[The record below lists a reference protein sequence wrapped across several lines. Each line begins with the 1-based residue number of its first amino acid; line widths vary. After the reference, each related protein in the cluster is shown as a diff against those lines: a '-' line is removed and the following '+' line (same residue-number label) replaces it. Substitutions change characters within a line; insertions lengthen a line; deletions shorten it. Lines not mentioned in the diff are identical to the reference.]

1 MTNEQK
7 DKVQK
12 ELQKIKEAQKELAKI
27 YMALEDA
34 DEIQVYCKAHN
45 SVYYGILTYLDV
57 VNGDLEKHLRRDH

>member
-7 DKVQK
+7 DKVRK
-12 ELQKIKEAQKELAKI
+12 ELLKIKEAQKELAKI
-27 YMALEDA
+27 YMALEDG

>member
-7 DKVQK
+7 DKVRE

-27 YMALEDA
+27 YMALEDG
-34 DEIQVYCKAHN
+34 DEIQVYCEAHN

>member
-12 ELQKIKEAQKELAKI
+12 ELQKIKEAQKKLAEV
-27 YMALEDA
+27 YMDLEDA

-57 VNGDLEKHLRRDH
+57 VNGDLEKHLLRDH